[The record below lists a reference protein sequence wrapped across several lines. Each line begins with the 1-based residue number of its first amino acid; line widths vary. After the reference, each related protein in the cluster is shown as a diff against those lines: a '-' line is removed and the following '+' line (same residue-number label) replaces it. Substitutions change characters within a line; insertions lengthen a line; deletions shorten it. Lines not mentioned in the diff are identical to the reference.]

1 MRERWMLGVWLLIPV
16 AACESSGDRD
26 AAPDANEVTAA
37 DATSDAAADAALGG
51 DSAATAPDAPDS
63 TDVSEVG
70 DATEVTEVT
79 EVSETAVSDTQLETV
94 ADTGPDPYG
103 DLPILQRPLAADGVT
118 CTAARVPDYALTG
131 YFPSLEVT
139 AGPPGAP
146 FAHYA
151 MTAARGF
158 EPIYTIQLAPLA
170 PSGVVGT
177 AIYSKELAQD
187 YLGAYALTASGNALA
202 LIWHL
207 ASNNPPI
214 TYARVGTDGALLAGP
229 MELAG
234 TAGYDERIAVE
245 PAADGGITVLWQAY
259 DADYH
264 ATFRMGRFTSDGT
277 PIGKVVTLVP
287 GDASEPEDTGMGH
300 AMRADGGVFVAWAR
314 AKDSSL
320 STLRVAS
327 FDPAGAALGVPQV
340 VTSGSQSV
348 RTPALVRHAAGFL
361 LAWAEGPQIR
371 VHRLS
376 ADGDLLGAV
385 ASLGPAPDA
394 PDKPLVGQPIW
405 LAAGGRAAL
414 AWAMPDHAFT
424 AGEGVY
430 PLGWV
435 LVDPATLAP
444 ASNLL
449 RYEDASSPD
458 GVRDGRIM
466 HVRMTSD
473 GPDFRAYYQI
483 GYHAGSGAGAADITC
498 LAP

>member
-16 AACESSGDRD
+16 AACESSGDRG
-26 AAPDANEVTAA
+26 AAPDANGVTAA
-37 DATSDAAADAALGG
+37 DATSDAADDTALGS
-51 DSAATAPDAPDS
+51 DSVATAPDAPDS

-70 DATEVTEVT
+70 DAT

-103 DLPILQRPLAADGVT
+103 DLPILQRPLAPDGVT
-118 CTAARVPDYALTG
+118 CMAARVPDFALTG
-131 YFPSLEVT
+131 YFPSMEVT
-139 AGPPGAP
+139 DGPPGAP

-158 EPIYTIQLAPLA
+158 EPIYTIQLAPLE

-177 AIYSKELAQD
+177 AIYSKELGED
-187 YLGAYALTASGNALA
+187 YLGAYALTASGNAFA

-207 ASNNPPI
+207 AANNPPI

-229 MELAG
+229 IALAG
-234 TAGYDERIAVE
+234 TAGYDEKIAIEPGVE
-245 PAADGGITVLWQAY
+245 GAVTVLWQAY

-264 ATFRMGRFTSDGT
+264 AMFRMGRFTVDGT
-277 PIGKVVTLVP
+277 PIGEVVTLVP
-287 GDASEPEDTGMGH
+287 GDAGEPEDNGMGY
-300 AMRADGGVFVAWAR
+300 AMRADGGVVVAWAR
-314 AKDSSL
+314 SKDSSL

-327 FDPAGAALGVPQV
+327 FDATGAALGTPQV
-340 VTSGSQSV
+340 VTSGSQSL
-348 RTPALVRHAAGFL
+348 RTPALVRHGAGFL
-361 LAWAEGPQIR
+361 LAWAEGLQIR
-371 VHRLS
+371 VQRL
-376 ADGDLLGAV
+376 ALAGDLVGAAV
-385 ASLGPAPDA
+385 ALGPAPNA

-414 AWAMPDHAFT
+414 AWAMPDHAIT
-424 AGEGVY
+424 VGEGVY

-449 RYEDASSPD
+449 RYEDAFF
-458 GVRDGRIM
+458 RDGIRDGAIN
-466 HVRMTSD
+466 HVRMASN
-473 GPDFRAYYQI
+473 GQNFRAYYGI
-483 GYHAGSGAGAADITC
+483 HYHAGSSAGAADITC